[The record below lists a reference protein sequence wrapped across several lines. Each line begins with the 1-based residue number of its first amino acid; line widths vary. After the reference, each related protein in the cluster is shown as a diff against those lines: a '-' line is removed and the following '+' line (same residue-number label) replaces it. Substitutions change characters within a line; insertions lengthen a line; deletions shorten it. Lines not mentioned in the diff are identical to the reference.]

1 MNYTPRPLPKHH
13 RARLIAWALA
23 MLAWVASLLFGGAVF
38 TDRHARQRGKRMS
51 LAGLKYMVECLILS
65 RARDFARLRWR
76 GRHVRAFRGRPIA
89 PRAVVRALIGA
100 RVRRMLK
107 RRTIAERIAVFIQ
120 ALTQIDTY
128 ATLLAKRVRRGLT
141 RRLYALFIPPIA
153 PAAPCASLA
162 LMQAAFS
169 DSS

>member
-1 MNYTPRPLPKHH
+1 
-13 RARLIAWALA
+13 
-23 MLAWVASLLFGGAVF
+23 
-38 TDRHARQRGKRMS
+38 
-51 LAGLKYMVECLILS
+51 MVECLILS
-65 RARDFARLRWR
+65 RALDFARLRWP
-76 GRHVRAFRGRPIA
+76 GRYVRAFRGRPIA

-162 LMQAAFS
+162 PTHAVFS